1 MQKKT
6 YFHCPVHQGGYKLKI
21 PTLLLKEKE
30 KTRQRFTQARCLHAC
45 TSQPLTRP
53 LSSTLTEILFYASR

>member
-30 KTRQRFTQARCLHAC
+30 KTRQRFTQAR
-45 TSQPLTRP
+45 
-53 LSSTLTEILFYASR
+53 